1 MLKIKKAGKYLL
13 TLSLALIE
21 ITLMMTSECHL
32 GCFTTSINNYS
43 YLILKPS
50 QIAHCRSL
58 IHSLSMEQADFHFLN
73 SVTSETEE
81 CVKQTCTH
89 MWGTD
94 VVCHIIGLPTSY
106 KYPTIQR
113 SWPHWYL
120 SPTVGPR
127 LLPVHQGAFCL
138 FLLVCVCVCVCVC
151 DDVLAFGCM
160 CLFVCACWEWVMW
173 LWASSWICHA
183 ICLSI
188 CLPVCLLSLSA
199 LSSTPVWLL
208 SDKCVVWEQVC
219 VYMSSVSVFP
229 QNQTSNGESLL
240 GTHTHTHIY
249 TVDRYTHVRTV
260 SHRTSSPIL

>member
-81 CVKQTCTH
+81 CVKQTCKH

-138 FLLVCVCVCVCVC
+138 FLLVCVCVRLCVWWCLSIWLHVFVCVCVLRVS
-151 DDVLAFGCM
+151 DVTLGQQLNLPRYLSLYLFAGLSVVSLCVVFYS
-160 CLFVCACWEWVMW
+160 CLTAIRQVCC
-173 LWASSWICHA
+173 LRASVCVHVICQ
-183 ICLSI
+183 CLS
-188 CLPVCLLSLSA
+188 PE
-199 LSSTPVWLL
+199 
-208 SDKCVVWEQVC
+208 SD
-219 VYMSSVSVFP
+219 
-229 QNQTSNGESLL
+229 
-240 GTHTHTHIY
+240 I
-249 TVDRYTHVRTV
+249 
-260 SHRTSSPIL
+260 